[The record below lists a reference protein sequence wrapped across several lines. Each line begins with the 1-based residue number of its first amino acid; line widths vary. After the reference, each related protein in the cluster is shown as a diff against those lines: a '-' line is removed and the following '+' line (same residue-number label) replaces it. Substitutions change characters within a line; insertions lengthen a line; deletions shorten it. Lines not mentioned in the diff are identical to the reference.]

1 MSFILKDTITL
12 TMTTAAAGAFYST
25 SVNGSVHAIVCRP
38 PSTKALKAKAKL
50 TITVDSSL
58 GPPILIV
65 KPTTTIS
72 TWYPRRQVHGSTGG
86 VVLGSSAAPRTQ
98 VPLYNERVKVCVVAA
113 SSKNSINGV
122 LDIYYS

>member
-12 TMTTAAAGAFYST
+12 TMTTAAGAFYST
-25 SVNGSVHAIVCRP
+25 AVNGAVHAIVCRP
-38 PSTKALKAKAKL
+38 PSTLALKAKALL
-50 TITVDSSL
+50 TICVDSSL

-65 KPTTTIS
+65 KPTTTIT
-72 TWYPRRQVHGSTGG
+72 TWYPRRQIHGSTGA
-86 VVLGSSAAPRTQ
+86 VVLGTSAAPRTQ
-98 VPLYNERVKVCVVAA
+98 VPLCNDRVKVCVAAA